1 MDEDYDVRRKR
12 QPELY
17 HQQEVI
23 EISEATLDA
32 ALFDVPADYRE
43 VKSFSGAYS
52 DETNKD
58 IAKADTLP
66 ADDNSGI
73 AANMKSAASKQAD
86 NVAREVGPKKAG
98 VVRLGLVAVKTG
110 SVGDALNA
118 AELAAAVQNT
128 MAQSL
133 KSPNVELVMIEA
145 TQASLVDAEAKKK
158 ECDFVIYTNVE
169 HKKGGSRF
177 ASFAPAL
184 SSVASLGGVGGSTAG
199 AVAGSVASAA
209 IITAAEV
216 SQDVKAK
223 DQLTLDVKLQAPG
236 NATAVVAQQF
246 KAKAQSNGED
256 IISPTVQQAAQA
268 ILIAAAK
275 V

>member
-1 MDEDYDVRRKR
+1 M
-12 QPELY
+12 
-17 HQQEVI
+17 
-23 EISEATLDA
+23 
-32 ALFDVPADYRE
+32 
-43 VKSFSGAYS
+43 
-52 DETNKD
+52 
-58 IAKADTLP
+58 
-66 ADDNSGI
+66 
-73 AANMKSAASKQAD
+73 
-86 NVAREVGPKKAG
+86 
-98 VVRLGLVAVKTG
+98 
-110 SVGDALNA
+110 
-118 AELAAAVQNT
+118 
-128 MAQSL
+128 
-133 KSPNVELVMIEA
+133 
-145 TQASLVDAEAKKK
+145 
-158 ECDFVIYTNVE
+158 IYTNVE

-236 NATAVVAQQF
+236 NATAAVERQF